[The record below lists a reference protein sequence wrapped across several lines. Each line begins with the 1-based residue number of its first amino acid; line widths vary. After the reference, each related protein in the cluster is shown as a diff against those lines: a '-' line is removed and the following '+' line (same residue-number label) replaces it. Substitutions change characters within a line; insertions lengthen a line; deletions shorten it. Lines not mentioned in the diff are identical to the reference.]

1 MPKVNDPIERSRT
14 LGMTSP
20 IRNEV
25 IAALAEFCGTF
36 MFLFMAF
43 AATQAVLKLEE
54 GREPTAASVLFVAAA
69 FGGSL
74 AAMVWAFYRI
84 SGGMFN
90 PAVRVSL
97 AHIHCP
103 SPDVLA
109 SRPGVRMLM
118 ILGRPRSHPRRD
130 HLTPPLR
137 YRLRRPDN
145 SRHRGR
151 RPDQGPHPGA
161 APRRQRA

>member
-25 IAALAEFCGTF
+25 IATLAEFCGTF

-43 AATQAVLKLEE
+43 AATQAVLNLEA

-90 PAVRVSL
+90 PAVSAAL
-97 AHIHCP
+97 LI
-103 SPDVLA
+103 
-109 SRPGVRMLM
+109 
-118 ILGRPRSHPRRD
+118 
-130 HLTPPLR
+130 
-137 YRLRRPDN
+137 Y
-145 SRHRGR
+145 
-151 RPDQGPHPGA
+151 A
-161 APRRQRA
+161 APRPMCWRLVLVCGFSRF